1 MVSRGLVLMP
11 DLEFICNMLRKRLY
25 FVVAALFVVMASSG
39 QCRFC
44 YSYEDFVEDRWE
56 PLDTVFLVQHSKNH
70 QVWWGGNDFTLST
83 GDSKT
88 DKILKKEAFAVMQ
101 ADTMYVNCRSL
112 RFEKTRFGNG
122 YAKAMRIGNRSILF
136 VNKLIGKDAMA
147 SQQMSA
153 LMFGAIGAAIS
164 AKKYVKQQVCYVI
177 SYGADEKGHISI
189 RLIDDALMEQMVEGH
204 DELRDDYYSE
214 TDEKERRMAT
224 HIVPILEKAGL
235 FKISK

>member
-153 LMFGAIGAAIS
+153 LMFGAIG
-164 AKKYVKQQVCYVI
+164 
-177 SYGADEKGHISI
+177 GADEKGHISI